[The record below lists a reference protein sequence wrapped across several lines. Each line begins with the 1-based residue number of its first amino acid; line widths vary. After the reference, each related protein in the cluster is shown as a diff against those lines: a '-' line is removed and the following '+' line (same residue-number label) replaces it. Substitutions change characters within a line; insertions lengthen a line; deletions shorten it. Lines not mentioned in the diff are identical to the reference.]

1 MTNNISLFTR
11 KQNIK
16 NIIDK
21 IITKPFDI
29 ILYPLRY
36 FYKHKYNG
44 SDFQTKRRIKKA
56 YKKLKNNI
64 YRVLLDEGEVFI
76 TDFYVGQEY
85 GCYNIIS
92 IGEQY
97 ALLCNTDN
105 SVKGT
110 KVIFNEIEDIL
121 RADES
126 LMVDSIG
133 VRDLFKYG
141 YFKEDGRVIKV
152 SMKIWI

>member
-1 MTNNISLFTR
+1 MNNNISTYTR

-16 NIIDK
+16 SIIDK
-21 IITKPFDI
+21 IITKTFDVV
-29 ILYPLRY
+29 LYPLRLTY
-36 FYKHKYNG
+36 SKYDG
-44 SDFQTKRRIKKA
+44 SDLQSKRKVKKA